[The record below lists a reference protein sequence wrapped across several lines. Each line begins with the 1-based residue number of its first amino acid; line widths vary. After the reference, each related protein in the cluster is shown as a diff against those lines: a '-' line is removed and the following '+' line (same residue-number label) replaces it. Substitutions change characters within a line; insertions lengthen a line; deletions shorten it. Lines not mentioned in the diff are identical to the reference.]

1 MASEIIVDKKNNTVT
16 STTNASSKKTQ
27 AELDAIKNKKNMTHS
42 EIMKDMEDEFA
53 SKKKEKEDFKKKTS
67 KDFSKMTEEELLELH
82 RRMTDLGVNKTGKTY
97 KKGGVVKR
105 PSNKKSVAKG
115 SGKVMKN
122 RRKITK
128 VY

>member
-53 SKKKEKEDFKKKTS
+53 SKKKEKKDFSKMNKT
-67 KDFSKMTEEELLELH
+67 DFSKMTEEQLLELH
-82 RRMTDLGVNKTGKTY
+82 RRQRDLGSTSATKIY
-97 KKGGVVKR
+97 KKGGVVKMR
-105 PSNKKSVAKG
+105 GGGAAIRGLNFNK
-115 SGKVMKN
+115 GK
-122 RRKITK
+122 
-128 VY
+128 